1 MVVFK
6 KADFTF
12 LKQALILIPLSNGIG
27 DVSSKED
34 FDFLWDSCNDL
45 VFAALNTYVPKVI
58 CKHANC
64 PPWITKDLDKA
75 INNKKTLW
83 RRIKKQK
90 TPDNMERF
98 GN

>member
-1 MVVFK
+1 MAKSIPYSRPKQLKNDTVWG
-6 KADFTF
+6 FTY
-12 LKQALILIPLSNGIG
+12 LCSIKRILI
-27 DVSSKED
+27 SSR
-34 FDFLWDSCNDL
+34 DSCNDL

-58 CKHANC
+58 IKHANC
-64 PPWITKDLDKA
+64 PPWITKDLAKA
-75 INNKKTLW
+75 INKKKTLW